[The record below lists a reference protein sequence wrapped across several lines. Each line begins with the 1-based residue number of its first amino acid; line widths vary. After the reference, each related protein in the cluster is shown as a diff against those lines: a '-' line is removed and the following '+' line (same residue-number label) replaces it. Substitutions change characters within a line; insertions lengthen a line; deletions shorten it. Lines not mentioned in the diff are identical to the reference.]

1 MWTTGVQGFDTLPNG
16 VIKLPWVSCLVR
28 WPVPGGVPG
37 CCWMLNSGH
46 KGLTRRAGHIWGGHF
61 KWKQRV
67 FFFCKIVKQQLK
79 LSIKQWFFVMENG
92 FISVLWTVLWTNCE
106 TTLNTVLMDSNHVET
121 AVISKLSISIISH
134 GTNWETWDMES
145 LRLYGLFLPMVKWLT
160 SESGWSIYGDIT
172 WYDWYIMIGGW

>member
-1 MWTTGVQGFDTLPNG
+1 MWTTGVLLVLTHCQMVSSNCHGFLAWSGGQCLAGCLAAAGCSTLATKAWLGVLDTSG
-16 VIKLPWVSCLVR
+16 EVIS
-28 WPVPGGVPG
+28 
-37 CCWMLNSGH
+37 SGN
-46 KGLTRRAGHIWGGHF
+46 KE
-61 KWKQRV
+61 

>member
-1 MWTTGVQGFDTLPNG
+1 MGFLLGQVASAWRGAWLLLDAQLWPQRLDSACWTHLGRSFQVET
-16 VIKLPWVSCLVR
+16 KS
-28 WPVPGGVPG
+28 
-37 CCWMLNSGH
+37 
-46 KGLTRRAGHIWGGHF
+46 
-61 KWKQRV
+61 

-134 GTNWETWDMES
+134 GTNWET
-145 LRLYGLFLPMVKWLT
+145 
-160 SESGWSIYGDIT
+160 
-172 WYDWYIMIGGW
+172 